1 MPFWPAP
8 PAAWK
13 LVATISRSP
22 NASCSAFSGSM
33 IIIVVQFGLATM
45 PAAMPRERVRG

>member
-13 LVATISRSP
+13 EVQTIAVRP
-22 NASCSAFSGSM
+22 KASCSALAGSM
-33 IIIVVQFGLATM
+33 TAIVVQFGLATM
-45 PAAMPRERVRG
+45 PLPM